1 MGQHCSVKHPWTGKN
16 RELWN
21 ASFFFLIVLWIKN
34 GWRKRMKKALY
45 RKRICAEKE
54 KLTPEKVFHTPQYR
68 DLLTSIGHEITGGKL
83 TTLRLY
89 DDKIQGLQ
97 DGIREKQLP

>member
-1 MGQHCSVKHPWTGKN
+1 MEETNEKGFIPETDMC
-16 RELWN
+16 RE
-21 ASFFFLIVLWIKN
+21 
-34 GWRKRMKKALY
+34 R
-45 RKRICAEKE
+45 

-89 DDKIQGLQ
+89 DDKNSEIAGWNQ
-97 DGIREKQLP
+97 EKQLP

>member
-1 MGQHCSVKHPWTGKN
+1 
-16 RELWN
+16 
-21 ASFFFLIVLWIKN
+21 
-34 GWRKRMKKALY
+34 MKKALY

-83 TTLRLY
+83 TTLTGYTMIKFGDCRMESGRNSCRKSWKADY
-89 DDKIQGLQ
+89 CQVF
-97 DGIREKQLP
+97 

>member
-1 MGQHCSVKHPWTGKN
+1 
-16 RELWN
+16 
-21 ASFFFLIVLWIKN
+21 
-34 GWRKRMKKALY
+34 MKKALY

-89 DDKIQGLQ
+89 DDKNSGIAGWNQGSLCRARHKYPY
-97 DGIREKQLP
+97 DEINVMTS

>member
-1 MGQHCSVKHPWTGKN
+1 
-16 RELWN
+16 
-21 ASFFFLIVLWIKN
+21 
-34 GWRKRMKKALY
+34 MKKALY

-89 DDKIQGLQ
+89 DDKNSGIAGWNQGETGCRKSWKP
-97 DGIREKQLP
+97 DYVKFSDTGIKK